1 MSDVLASF
9 RLDGRVAIV
18 TGGARGLG
26 LAAAQGLAA
35 AGARVVITS
44 RELGSAEAAARELTD
59 RERTRVGATAHSKVA
74 AHLGLALDVRD
85 AAHVAAMIDKT
96 VAAFGRI
103 DILVNNAGTTK
114 REPIADL
121 TEAAW
126 DDVVDTNLKGT
137 WLCCRAVAP
146 TMRAAGWGRI
156 INISSMLG
164 QVGLPDRSPYIAS
177 KGGVTALTR
186 GLAVE
191 LAPHGITVNAIAP
204 GPFATDMANP
214 ASRASLLAGIPL
226 ARWGQPSEIEGAI
239 IYLASP
245 ASSFV
250 TGAVLAIDGGYT
262 AR

>member
-1 MSDVLASF
+1 MSDVLSTF
-9 RLDGRVAIV
+9 RVDGRVAII

-26 LAAAQGLAA
+26 LAAARALADV
-35 AGARVVITS
+35 GARVVITS
-44 RELGSAEAAARELTD
+44 RDRAAADAAAAELT
-59 RERTRVGATAHSKVA
+59 ATSTHPA
-74 AHLGLALDVRD
+74 LGLALDVRD
-85 AAHVAAMIDKT
+85 AAAITAVIDRVT
-96 VAAFGRI
+96 AELGRI
-103 DILVNNAGTTK
+103 DILVNNAGTTR
-114 REPIADL
+114 REPLSAL
-121 TEAAW
+121 TEAQW

-137 WLCCRAVAP
+137 WLCCRAVEPA
-146 TMRAAGWGRI
+146 MRTAGWGRI

-177 KGGVTALTR
+177 KGGVTSLTR

-204 GPFATDMANP
+204 GPFATGMADAP
-214 ASRASLLAGIPL
+214 SRAPLLAQIPL
-226 ARWGQPSEIEGAI
+226 GRWGEPSEIAGAI
-239 IYLASP
+239 VYLASP